1 MLVKRG
7 LKTKL
12 VVYYEATMSMSTVT
26 VFKFTHAFPWHMLSN
41 RECYFPSG
49 PDGHLAPSYA
59 ISHLGARVAASNC
72 GRRRGKYTGWR
83 GSENSRRGIV
93 GEIISPLRLGTVR
106 VRIIGRVRFRG
117 LQMIHAKYDSLKHT
131 GWFAQNNL
139 RNSMDV
145 SRKQASMLCFFPI
158 KI

>member
-1 MLVKRG
+1 MDIRG

-59 ISHLGARVAASNC
+59 ISHLGPRAAASNC
-72 GRRRGKYTGWR
+72 GRRHGGYTGWH
-83 GSENSRRGIV
+83 GSENSRRGLV
-93 GEIISPLRLGTVR
+93 CKIISPLWLGRVR
-106 VRIIGRVRFRG
+106 VRMNGRVRVSG
-117 LQMIHAKYDSLKHT
+117 LQMIRAKYDSHKHT
-131 GWFAQNNL
+131 GWFAQDDS

-145 SRKQASMLCFFPI
+145 SCKQAAMLCFFPI